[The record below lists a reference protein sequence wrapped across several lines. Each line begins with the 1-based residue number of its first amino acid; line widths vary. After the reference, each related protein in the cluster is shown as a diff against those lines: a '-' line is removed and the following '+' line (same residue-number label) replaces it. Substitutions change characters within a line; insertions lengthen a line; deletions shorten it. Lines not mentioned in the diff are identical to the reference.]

1 MKTELIEKFKTL
13 LQTDDITSI
22 QDEARDLMSSYNQQ
36 TAQEKREQD
45 EAWNKEEHEEGEEF
59 EFQPNVVDEAFEA
72 LAEDFRGRVRAWKD
86 EIRKERQSNLESKQK
101 LLSRLEELVKEEENI
116 GKAFAEFNAI
126 GEEWKTIG
134 HVPRDNHKDVLDQY
148 TKLKDDF
155 FYHINIYKALQEN
168 DLRINEEAKRAIIDK
183 ARPAVEMESVREAD
197 TLIRECQKEWMDVGP
212 TPRDNYK
219 ELADEFFGICRE
231 VLGKVKEHFDAI
243 REVHD
248 ENLVLKES
256 LVKRV
261 AEISELEIVNHGTWT
276 KKTKE
281 ILEAQ
286 KEWKSIGFARK
297 EDNERVWQEFRTA
310 CDSFFDKKSAYY
322 EERKGEQEGNK
333 EEKEKLVIEAEALKG
348 NSDWKTTTE
357 ELIKLQKRWK
367 DVGAAPQRDEQRLW
381 QKFRAAC
388 DEFFKAKQK
397 NFEKVDAIQEENYR
411 LKMQLI
417 DEVKAFVLTDN
428 RNTDL
433 EKLREF
439 SSRWGSIGF
448 VPKAKINSVI
458 TQYNTAIDAHY
469 EKLNMKREEKKM
481 NSYKKRVDT
490 IKSGSDSGRQIKQ
503 EKYLLKDKV
512 QRLQEKVRQYE
523 ANIELFTGSGAAA
536 LRKDIERQIDAAYK
550 EIDEIEK
557 KLEMIED

>member
-1 MKTELIEKFKTL
+1 
-13 LQTDDITSI
+13 
-22 QDEARDLMSSYNQQ
+22 
-36 TAQEKREQD
+36 
-45 EAWNKEEHEEGEEF
+45 
-59 EFQPNVVDEAFEA
+59 
-72 LAEDFRGRVRAWKD
+72 
-86 EIRKERQSNLESKQK
+86 
-101 LLSRLEELVKEEENI
+101 
-116 GKAFAEFNAI
+116 
-126 GEEWKTIG
+126 
-134 HVPRDNHKDVLDQY
+134 
-148 TKLKDDF
+148 
-155 FYHINIYKALQEN
+155 
-168 DLRINEEAKRAIIDK
+168 
-183 ARPAVEMESVREAD
+183 
-197 TLIRECQKEWMDVGP
+197 
-212 TPRDNYK
+212 
-219 ELADEFFGICRE
+219 
-231 VLGKVKEHFDAI
+231 
-243 REVHD
+243 
-248 ENLVLKES
+248 
-256 LVKRV
+256 
-261 AEISELEIVNHGTWT
+261 
-276 KKTKE
+276 
-281 ILEAQ
+281 
-286 KEWKSIGFARK
+286 
-297 EDNERVWQEFRTA
+297 
-310 CDSFFDKKSAYY
+310 
-322 EERKGEQEGNK
+322 
-333 EEKEKLVIEAEALKG
+333 
-348 NSDWKTTTE
+348 
-357 ELIKLQKRWK
+357 
-367 DVGAAPQRDEQRLW
+367 
-381 QKFRAAC
+381 
-388 DEFFKAKQK
+388 
-397 NFEKVDAIQEENYR
+397 